1 MAVDRTPRVAVIGA
15 GIAGV
20 ACARALAASG
30 FACAVF
36 EKSRGAGG
44 RAATR
49 RLDGASFD
57 HGAPFIGPP
66 EPGQDVPL
74 EAWLASGL
82 VASWRP
88 AGGADARLLAVPA
101 MSSLAGALV
110 VGLEVRTGVRVGGI
124 ERQGDAWRLADDAGN
139 DLGGFDA
146 VVVAV
151 PAPQAAPL
159 LAGAPDL
166 AARAALVRFA
176 PRWVAMFAF
185 ERPLRFARDVDEP
198 GDDTLALLVRDSAKP
213 GRPPGERWVVHATAS
228 WSAVHLEDDA
238 DAVARALLEAFRV
251 RTGGAAAEPTLT
263 LAHRWRHA
271 EPATT
276 VGAPFLLAPRA
287 ALGACGDWCAG
298 GRIAGAW
305 TSGSALATALV
316 AGLAGR

>member
-1 MAVDRTPRVAVIGA
+1 VSATRIPRVAVIGA
-15 GIAGV
+15 GIAGI
-20 ACARALAASG
+20 ACARSLAAAGLS
-30 FACAVF
+30 CTVF

-44 RAATR
+44 RATTR

-66 EPGQDVPL
+66 EPGEDVPL

-88 AGGADARLLAVPA
+88 AGAGADRLVAVPG
-101 MSSLAGALV
+101 MSALAGSLAA
-110 VGLEVRTGVRVGGI
+110 GLEIRTGVRIVGV
-124 ERQGDAWRLADDAGN
+124 ERQEHGWWLTHEGSGGC
-139 DLGGFDA
+139 GGFDA
-146 VVVAV
+146 VVAAV

-159 LAGAPDL
+159 LVAAPEL
-166 AARAALVRFA
+166 AERAAAVRFA
-176 PRWVAMFAF
+176 PRWAAMFAF
-185 ERPLRFARDVDEP
+185 DRPLAAAVDVDEP
-198 GDDTLALLVRDSAKP
+198 AEGGLAMLVRDSAKP
-213 GRPPGERWVVHATAS
+213 GRPPGERWVAHATTS

-238 DAVARALLEAFRV
+238 ATVAALLLDALRARLGV
-251 RTGGAAAEPTLT
+251 PVPEPHVAM
-263 LAHRWRHA
+263 AHRWRWA

-276 VGAPFLLAPRA
+276 VGAPFLLAPPLG
-287 ALGACGDWCAG
+287 LGACGDWCTG